1 MFIEDLSLS
10 FNKLKMTDNSMEQK
24 IKSVFDLQQKY
35 KFELRKTDAKTRIAK
50 LKVLKQALQNAEEE
64 IYVALEKD
72 LRKSRFETAVTE
84 LFFTY
89 AEIDHAV
96 KNLSSWMKPKSVSKT
111 MSNLFAA
118 NKIYYEPKGV
128 CLIIAPWNYPLQLM
142 MSPLISAI
150 AAGNCAILKPSE
162 LSAYTAKIINKIIE
176 KAFDK
181 QEIACFEGD
190 AEVSTELLKLPFD
203 HIFFTGSTTIGKVVM
218 AAAAKNLTSVTL
230 ELGGKSPVIIDDS
243 CDLKKAAEK
252 IAWGKL
258 VNAGQTC
265 IAPDYVLINEKQ
277 EAEFVN
283 YYKVAAQKMFF
294 ADGAINTAVYG
305 KIINQKQFDRL
316 NGLINAAIDEGAKL
330 AFAGEA
336 NAESLTINPTVLT
349 SVSAENSIMQ
359 SEIFGPILPILKY
372 KTLQQA
378 IDFVNG
384 KDKSL
389 ALYIFSDNSK
399 NQEKIINETSSG
411 GICVNDVLVHIS
423 NPNLPFGGVNSS
435 GIGSCHGI
443 FGFKNFS
450 HERAVM
456 FQSKF
461 GMTKMIYPPYNMSLL
476 KWLKKLL

>member
-10 FNKLKMTDNSMEQK
+10 FNELKMTDISMEQK
-24 IKSVFDLQQKY
+24 IKSVFALQQKY
-35 KFELRKTDAKTRIAK
+35 KFELRKTDAKIRIAK
-50 LKVLKQALQNAEEE
+50 LKKLKQVLENAEEE
-64 IYVALEKD
+64 IYQALEKD
-72 LRKSRFETAVTE
+72 LRKSKFETAVTE

-89 AEIDHAV
+89 AEIDHAI
-96 KNLSSWMKPKSVSKT
+96 KKLASWMKPKPVSKT

-118 NKIYYEPKGV
+118 NRIYYEPKGV
-128 CLIIAPWNYPLQLM
+128 CLIIAPWNYPLQLI

-162 LSAYTAKIINKIIE
+162 LSDSTASVIYKIISNTFDE
-176 KAFDK
+176 K
-181 QEIACFEGD
+181 EIACFEGD
-190 AEVSTELLKLPFD
+190 AEISTALLKLPFD
-203 HIFFTGSTTIGKVVM
+203 HIFFTGSTAIGKIVM
-218 AAAAKNLTSVTL
+218 EAAAKNLTSVTL

-243 CDLKKAAEK
+243 CDLKNAAEK

-265 IAPDYVLINEKQ
+265 IAPDYVLIDEKQ

-283 YYKVAAQKMFF
+283 YFKTAAEKMFF
-294 ADGAINTAVYG
+294 VDGAINTAVYG

-316 NGLINAAIDEGAKL
+316 NGLIKAAINEGAKL
-330 AFAGEA
+330 EFGGEA
-336 NAESLTINPTVLT
+336 NADSLTINPTVLT
-349 SVSAENSIMQ
+349 SVGADHSMMQ
-359 SEIFGPILPILKY
+359 AEIFGPVLPIIKY
-372 KTLQQA
+372 QNLRQA
-378 IDFVNG
+378 IDFVNA
-384 KDKSL
+384 KDKPL
-389 ALYIFSDNSK
+389 ALYIFSNDSK
-399 NQEKIINETSSG
+399 NQRKIINETSSG
-411 GICVNDVLVHIS
+411 GTCVNDVLVHIS

-435 GIGSCHGI
+435 GMGSCHGI

-450 HERAVM
+450 HERAVV